1 ATRTAPPASGF
12 VRKTAWTRRPNAP
25 RNRSSSP
32 PRAFSGGRSRGR
44 VRSGGPV
51 TGPGQSAERDE
62 AVVTAWFD
70 AFNLRDLDGMLERF
84 DDEIEFRPLRFP
96 GVEPSYVGHAGV
108 REWFAAVTG
117 GGHVHRIEAESF
129 SRTEDGR
136 LLVAGK
142 VSL

>member
-1 ATRTAPPASGF
+1 M
-12 VRKTAWTRRPNAP
+12 
-25 RNRSSSP
+25 
-32 PRAFSGGRSRGR
+32 
-44 VRSGGPV
+44 

-62 AVVTAWFD
+62 AVVTAWFE
-70 AFNLRDLDGMLERF
+70 AFNVRDLDGMLERF

-96 GVEPSYVGHAGV
+96 GVEPFYAGHAGI

-117 GGHVHRIEAESF
+117 GGHVHRIEAERF

-142 VSL
+142 VSLASVGGIAPFSGLYEFEGGRIRRAIHYFTPVAVLDRLGLVEDAI

>member
-1 ATRTAPPASGF
+1 MTDPAHA
-12 VRKTAWTRRPNAP
+12 RI
-25 RNRSSSP
+25 RNRSS
-32 PRAFSGGRSRGR
+32 R

-96 GVEPSYVGHAGV
+96 GVEPSYVGRAGI

-136 LLVAGK
+136 LLVARKAIHYFTPAAILDRLGL
-142 VSL
+142 VEGAT

>member
-1 ATRTAPPASGF
+1 L
-12 VRKTAWTRRPNAP
+12 
-25 RNRSSSP
+25 
-32 PRAFSGGRSRGR
+32 
-44 VRSGGPV
+44 

-62 AVVTAWFD
+62 AVVTAWFG

-84 DDEIEFRPLRFP
+84 VDEIEFRPLRFP
-96 GVEPSYVGHAGV
+96 GVEPYYVGHAGI

-142 VSL
+142 VSLASVGGIAPFSGLYEFEGGRIRKAIHYFTPVAVLDRLGLVEDAT

>member
-1 ATRTAPPASGF
+1 M
-12 VRKTAWTRRPNAP
+12 
-25 RNRSSSP
+25 
-32 PRAFSGGRSRGR
+32 
-44 VRSGGPV
+44 

-96 GVEPSYVGHAGV
+96 GVEPSYVGHAGI

-142 VSL
+142 VSLASVGGIAPFSGLYEFEGGRIRKAIHYFTPVAVLDRLGLVEDAT